1 MFFRVHKPRDSILS
15 WGSDFDRYEGVINW
29 GGLLLFLGGLR
40 LSLENFNKYGIRV
53 DPYEWL
59 YALFGHVDIFSED
72 QEYPTLFIILCKSS
86 SFCYFCFLGRYCFRP
101 TSMAALSSSALAC
114 LLVSINSIN
123 ILEFQCSNTMVSV
136 STVQPS
142 INLEFLCINKNL
154 KL

>member
-1 MFFRVHKPRDSILS
+1 MGVGALSMVQTVNSNIIFFFRVHKPRDSILS

-86 SFCYFCFLGRYCFRP
+86 SVCFDY
-101 TSMAALSSSALAC
+101 TKMIDIA
-114 LLVSINSIN
+114 
-123 ILEFQCSNTMVSV
+123 
-136 STVQPS
+136 
-142 INLEFLCINKNL
+142 
-154 KL
+154 

>member
-101 TSMAALSSSALAC
+101 TSMAALSLSALAHC
-114 LLVSINSIN
+114 PEPWL
-123 ILEFQCSNTMVSV
+123 TD
-136 STVQPS
+136 
-142 INLEFLCINKNL
+142 KNYF
-154 KL
+154 